1 MIEHQTY
8 IFTFDQRDLS
18 LALNNIDN
26 NPPFLYPSLGDI
38 NVFRQQTRDDNWESG
53 IHQIMEEYD
62 EAWRY
67 LGRL

>member
-8 IFTFDQRDLS
+8 IINFDQRDLL

-38 NVFRQQTRDDNWESG
+38 NVFRKQTRDDNWESG

-62 EAWRY
+62 EAWR
-67 LGRL
+67 LLALL